1 MLLFPTLYVFYVIL
15 YPDMLLF
22 PTLYVFYV
30 ILYPDMLVFPTLYV
44 FYVIP
49 INILLPL
56 IWFHLTE
63 SRMYSDVHCTVY
75 RIVIQ

>member
-1 MLLFPTLYVFYVIL
+1 MLVFPTLYVFYVIL

-49 INILLPL
+49 INILLPFNL
-56 IWFHLTE
+56 ISPDRISYVQCMYTVQYTE
-63 SRMYSDVHCTVY
+63 
-75 RIVIQ
+75 